1 MQFEKW
7 SGLAGLRFLLAFIVA
22 VTHLANYTP
31 LGAWGVLPSFGSF
44 EAILGFLLISGYS
57 IGASYAKEP
66 RGFLVRRAKRIYPV
80 YLASLALSY
89 IVYVLANS
97 EHPAWWVT
105 LSNGLFLNQI
115 LTQNSMVS
123 SAWSLALEFWLY
135 CLTPWL
141 LRTDGP
147 TLRRLMF
154 ASFGAYLLHTC
165 GRTLLQWDYYADVGY
180 GGNLLFLSF
189 AYLAGLRLARE
200 PQASRSVLRDIA
212 IMFTLHIGLAT
223 AIQLASSWRRG
234 AMDAFLRDGIDAY
247 ILQACT
253 LAVVLWAF
261 RAIMMRPANDVP
273 ASRLLRLLGDVSFP
287 LFLIHLPLYYLLD
300 RAGFNSATF
309 FLGSALAAAFV
320 LYMAVDRYSQR
331 RHLGPSPAAG
341 PAASPVARRAT
352 GMRRTAGPR
361 V

>member
-7 SGLAGLRFLLAFIVA
+7 SGLAGLRFLLAFIVV
-22 VTHLANYTP
+22 VTHLAAYTP
-31 LGAWGVLPSFGSF
+31 LGAWGVVPSFGSF

-66 RGFLVRRAKRIYPV
+66 QGFLVRRAKRIYPV

-97 EHPAWWVT
+97 AHPTWWVT
-105 LSNGLFLNQI
+105 LSNVLFLNQI
-115 LTQNSMVS
+115 LTQNSLVS

-135 CLTPWL
+135 GLTPWL

-154 ASFGAYLLHTC
+154 ASFGAYLLYTC

-200 PQASRSVLRDIA
+200 PQAARSVLRDIA

-223 AIQLASSWRRG
+223 AIQFASSWRHG
-234 AMDAFLRDGIDAY
+234 IASDFLRDGIDAY
-247 ILQACT
+247 MLQACT
-253 LAVVLWAF
+253 LALVLWAF
-261 RAIMMRPANDVP
+261 RAITTRPVNNVP
-273 ASRLLRLLGDVSFP
+273 ASRLLRLMGDISFP
-287 LFLIHLPLYYLLD
+287 LYLIHLPLYYLLD
-300 RAGFNSATF
+300 RGGFDSATF
-309 FLGSALAAAFV
+309 FLGSAVAASFV
-320 LYMAVDRYSQR
+320 LYMAVDKYSQM
-331 RHLGPSPAAG
+331 RHLAPSAEPSSLAPRAAHG
-341 PAASPVARRAT
+341 SPRAFT
-352 GMRRTAGPR
+352 T
-361 V
+361 